1 MRLDLGAF
9 RVLSRR
15 DFWKDLW
22 HEINKDDC
30 WGLAAQLSFYF
41 LLAFFPF
48 LIFVSALITLIPSD
62 PNLLAKILAELHPF
76 LPDRTFVTVHRI
88 VMRLVMAEDSPGAL
102 SLGIALAL
110 WPASLGFS
118 GMVGMLNRAYV
129 LQETRSYLSIRALAI
144 AVTVVVSLLVVLS
157 GILIFTGDALLNL
170 ALFRV
175 DLSSYPSLESLLRVL
190 YSLIRWFLIF
200 GLLNLGIQIVYFA
213 LPDQR
218 SPWKL
223 LSPGSAA
230 ASAGWIVGSKC
241 FSLYANHLVNYQVF
255 YGSLGALVALMVW
268 FYVSSLFLLIGVEID
283 SEIHRLRYRRH

>member
-144 AVTVVVSLLVVLS
+144 AVTVGSFLAGGAFRDPDFHRRCPAQPGPVPSGPVVLPKPGVSASRSLFTDSLVSHFWTSES
-157 GILIFTGDALLNL
+157 GNPDR
-170 ALFRV
+170 LFR
-175 DLSSYPSLESLLRVL
+175 LTGPALSLETAFSRQCGCFGGLDRGFQVLFPLR
-190 YSLIRWFLIF
+190 
-200 GLLNLGIQIVYFA
+200 
-213 LPDQR
+213 
-218 SPWKL
+218 
-223 LSPGSAA
+223 
-230 ASAGWIVGSKC
+230 
-241 FSLYANHLVNYQVF
+241 
-255 YGSLGALVALMVW
+255 
-268 FYVSSLFLLIGVEID
+268 
-283 SEIHRLRYRRH
+283 